1 MGSFGSCGSGE
12 VITWHHHRDNEKKKK
27 SYLVSKTLLLQVE
40 ARGSGNGGTLS
51 SGREER
57 SPSRE
62 SSLHGGEGGSKLR
75 KRKEQG
81 SYSAHKLPE
90 QQAN

>member
-1 MGSFGSCGSGE
+1 M
-12 VITWHHHRDNEKKKK
+12 IILHHHQDNGKKS

-57 SPSRE
+57 SPSRK
-62 SSLHGGEGGSKLR
+62 SSLHGGGREI
-75 KRKEQG
+75 
-81 SYSAHKLPE
+81 
-90 QQAN
+90 